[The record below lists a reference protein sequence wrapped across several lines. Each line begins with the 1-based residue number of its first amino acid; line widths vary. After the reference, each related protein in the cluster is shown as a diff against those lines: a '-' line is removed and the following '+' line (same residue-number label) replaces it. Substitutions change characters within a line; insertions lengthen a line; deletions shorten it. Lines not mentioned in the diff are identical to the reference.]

1 MYYPSFLMNDR
12 RKNKILLPQQ
22 ERGLTITA
30 TGPGRDA
37 SRSGNLC
44 ERMAK

>member
-12 RKNKILLPQQ
+12 RKDKNLPPQQ
-22 ERGLTITA
+22 ERGLTITE
-30 TGPGRDA
+30 TGPERDA